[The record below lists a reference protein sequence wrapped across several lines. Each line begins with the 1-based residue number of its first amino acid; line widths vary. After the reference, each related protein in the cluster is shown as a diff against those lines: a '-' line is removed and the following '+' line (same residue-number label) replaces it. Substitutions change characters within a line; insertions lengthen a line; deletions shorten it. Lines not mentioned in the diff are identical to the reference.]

1 MQINN
6 HIQEILNTTS
16 RALLYNS
23 DNPELKSIFK
33 DIVERLHAC
42 QDIMRLDDKYKLND
56 ISEALDSVV
65 ALDSELTHLEV
76 TIQIKPVLKE
86 KKTAKISAKL
96 YTI

>member
-1 MQINN
+1 
-6 HIQEILNTTS
+6 
-16 RALLYNS
+16 
-23 DNPELKSIFK
+23 
-33 DIVERLHAC
+33 
-42 QDIMRLDDKYKLND
+42 MRLDDKYKLNE

>member
-42 QDIMRLDDKYKLND
+42 QDIMNLDDKYKLNE